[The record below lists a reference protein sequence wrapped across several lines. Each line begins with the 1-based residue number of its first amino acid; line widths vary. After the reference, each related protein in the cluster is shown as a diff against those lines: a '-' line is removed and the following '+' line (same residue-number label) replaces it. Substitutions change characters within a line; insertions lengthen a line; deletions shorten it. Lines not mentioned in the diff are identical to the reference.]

1 MRTSSIPIVPA
12 PLRTERK
19 IRPGAGEAAPTV
31 PMMVAAQARLR
42 PGALALSDGRR
53 AVTFGE
59 LDALADGLAARLIE
73 RGAGPEIPIGV
84 WLDRTIELA
93 ITWLAVFKAGAAYVP
108 LDPAAPAERIAFMLR
123 DSGAPVLV
131 ADPRSRAVPSG
142 PWAAIAPDAAPR
154 GGAAIEPPE
163 AVPAE
168 RLAYVIYTSGST
180 GEPKGVQIE
189 HHGLANLVAWHRRAF
204 ALTPDDRTS
213 QIANPAFDAAT
224 WEIWPSLAA
233 GASVHF
239 PDGEARGSAPA
250 LRDWLVNRKIT
261 VSFVP
266 TALAEELLDFD
277 WPAETSLRVLL
288 TGGDTLHR
296 RPSPGLPFRLVNN
309 YGPTE
314 GTVVAT
320 SGEVPAGEGDGSLPS
335 IGWPIDNVE
344 TIVLREDGSRARNGE
359 TGELYLGGAGL
370 ARGYVRRPA
379 ETAARFVG
387 HPFRPGDRLYRTG
400 DRARRRGDG
409 ALEFAGRLDD
419 QVKIRG
425 HRIEPGEIEA
435 ALERHPAVVSSLAVV
450 REDVPGE
457 KVLAA
462 YVVLAR
468 PEDDAALREHLSVVL
483 PQYMIPSA
491 FVRLEAFPKTPHGKF
506 DRARL
511 PAPPVAA
518 VSGEGGS
525 PVERRVAEIAVQLL
539 RRERVGPDENFF
551 AIGGHSLLGTQ
562 MIARLRDAF
571 GVEIPL
577 RSVFESPTIARLSAE
592 IERRVRRRVE
602 EMSEEEA
609 GRLAAGAAGPAEVA

>member
-1 MRTSSIPIVPA
+1 M
-12 PLRTERK
+12 
-19 IRPGAGEAAPTV
+19 
-31 PMMVAAQARLR
+31 
-42 PGALALSDGRR
+42 
-53 AVTFGE
+53 TFGE
-59 LDALADGLAARLIE
+59 LDALADGLAARLVE
-73 RGAGPEIPIGV
+73 RGAGPEIPVGV

-93 ITWLAVFKAGAAYVP
+93 IAWLAVFKAGAAYVP

-123 DSGAPVLV
+123 DSGAPILV
-131 ADPRSRAVPSG
+131 ADSRRRAIPSG
-142 PWAAIAPDAAPR
+142 PWAAVAPDGAPR
-154 GGAAIEPPE
+154 RVAATGSPE
-163 AVPAE
+163 SIPAD

-180 GEPKGVQIE
+180 GEPKGVLLE
-189 HHGLANLVAWHRRAF
+189 HRGLANLVAWHRRAF
-204 ALTPDDRTS
+204 ALTPSDRTS

-239 PDGEARGSAPA
+239 PDEEVRASAPA
-250 LRDWLVNRKIT
+250 LREWLVERKIT
-261 VSFVP
+261 ASFVP
-266 TALAEELLDFD
+266 TALAEELLRLD

-288 TGGDTLHR
+288 TGGDVLHQPPR
-296 RPSPGLPFRLVNN
+296 PGLPFRLVNN

-314 GTVVAT
+314 ATVVAT
-320 SGEVPAGEGDGSLPS
+320 SGQVPAGEAGESLPS
-335 IGWPIDNVE
+335 IGWPIDDVE
-344 TIVLREDGSRARNGE
+344 AIVLREDGSRAHDGE

-379 ETAARFVG
+379 ETAAKFVA

-400 DRARRRGDG
+400 DRVRRRRDG

-419 QVKIRG
+419 QIKIRG
-425 HRIEPGEIEA
+425 YRIEPGEIEA
-435 ALERHPAVVSSLAVV
+435 ALERHPAVVSSLAAV

-457 KVLAA
+457 KILVA
-462 YVVLAR
+462 YVVMAR
-468 PEDDAALREHLSVVL
+468 PEDDGALAEYLAASL

-518 VSGEGGS
+518 LSGEGRS
-525 PVERRVAEIAVQLL
+525 AVERRVAEIAVQLL

-577 RSVFESPTIARLSAE
+577 RSVFEAPTVARLSAE
-592 IERRVRRRVE
+592 VERLVRRRVE

-609 GRLAAGAAGPAEVA
+609 GRLAADSAGPAEVA

>member
-1 MRTSSIPIVPA
+1 MRTSSLPVDPA
-12 PLRTERK
+12 RLRTERSF
-19 IRPGAGEAAPTV
+19 RALRGEPAPSV
-31 PMMVAAQARLR
+31 PESIAAQARLR
-42 PGALALSDGRR
+42 PGALALADGRR

-59 LDALADGLAARLIE
+59 LDALADRLAVRLVE
-73 RGAGPEIPIGV
+73 RGAGPEIPVGV

-93 ITWLAVFKAGAAYVP
+93 IAWLAVFKAGAAYVP

-131 ADPRSRAVPSG
+131 ADSRRRGIPSG
-142 PWAAIAPDAAPR
+142 PWTAVPPDAAPR
-154 GGAAIEPPE
+154 RDGSIGSPE
-163 AVPAE
+163 SVPAD

-189 HHGLANLVAWHRRAF
+189 HRGLANLVAWHRRAF
-204 ALTPDDRTS
+204 ALTSEDRTS

-239 PDGEARGSAPA
+239 PDEDVRASAPA
-250 LRDWLVNRKIT
+250 LREWLVERKIT
-261 VSFVP
+261 VSFFP
-266 TALAEELLDFD
+266 TALAEELLTLD
-277 WPAETSLRVLL
+277 WPADTSLRVLL
-288 TGGDTLHR
+288 TGGDVLHQ
-296 RPSPGLPFRLVNN
+296 RPRPGLPFRLVNN

-320 SGEVPAGEGDGSLPS
+320 SGEVPAGEAEESLPS
-335 IGWPIDNVE
+335 IGWPIDDVE
-344 TIVLREDGSRARNGE
+344 AIVLREDGGRARDGE

-379 ETAARFVG
+379 ETAAKFVA

-400 DRARRRGDG
+400 DRVRRRRDG
-409 ALEFAGRLDD
+409 ALEFAGRLDG
-419 QVKIRG
+419 QIKIRG

-435 ALERHPAVVSSLAVV
+435 ALERHPAVVSSLAAV

-457 KVLAA
+457 KILVA
-462 YVVLAR
+462 YVVMAR
-468 PEDDAALREHLSVVL
+468 PEEDGALAEHLATSL

-518 VSGEGGS
+518 GS
-525 PVERRVAEIAVQLL
+525 AAGRSAVERRVAEIAVQLL
-539 RRERVGPDENFF
+539 RRESVGPDENFF

-577 RSVFESPTIARLSAE
+577 RSVFEAPTVARLSAE
-592 IERRVRRRVE
+592 VERLVRRRVE

-609 GRLAAGAAGPAEVA
+609 GRLADSAGPAEVA